1 MNETQQVNAALTN
14 QPKIITINGQDIP
27 IYSHS
32 PRRMVLI
39 DGITDQLIELS
50 KQAYTPTK
58 TNKTLDILAENE
70 KEILNTILSQFSI
83 EDISEMVLQ
92 YSADAM
98 RTFENNRFSQ
108 YAALG
113 VKALF
118 YIMNVDIK
126 NPEFTEDWIWE
137 NVPIQGENSLGER
150 VINLYNEQKT
160 PLPFLQALA
169 GARSLA

>member
-14 QPKIITINGQDIP
+14 QPKTIQIDGKTVP

-50 KQAYTPTK
+50 QQLYHPTE
-58 TNKTLDILAENE
+58 THKTLDSLSEDE
-70 KEILNTILSQFSI
+70 KNRINTILSQFTI
-83 EDISEMVLQ
+83 EELSEMVLQ
-92 YSADAM
+92 YSSDQI
-98 RTFENNRFSQ
+98 RTFENQRFSQ

-113 VKALF
+113 VNALF
-118 YIMNVDIK
+118 HIINVDIK
-126 NPEFTEDWIWE
+126 NPEFTEDWIWDHI
-137 NVPIQGENSLGER
+137 PIQGEGSLGEQ
-150 VINLYNEQKT
+150 VINLYNEQKS
-160 PLPFLQALA
+160 PIPFLQALA